1 MESSENHD
9 QKQEIESLMLQVKQL
24 EDENQNL
31 YSEIIKLGS
40 KKSKQSLEYYV
51 RLRKDLMSEKSK
63 LVEKLSALE
72 SEKALE
78 NQKISEKMF
87 YLKKKLEELNTE
99 NKQLKSQIAL
109 NQKEQEKKSQIISK
123 RKVELKNDINEAQ
136 IKELENEVKVLMD
149 KLNEKEIKSQTQQS
163 KIQEI
168 ENKLKDLNEI
178 MEAKISDIELQYNNV
193 YSASKQNEQ
202 NFNKLYEEKT
212 NNLKD
217 NIQSNK
223 YQLEKK
229 LVQSKNLIDNIQKE
243 KDILNNLF
251 LSDVQI
257 KETEINNLKNNLNNI
272 NSIYSSF
279 EKLCGENNDK
289 IRNNIKQMKE
299 IYMNREAQMLD
310 ISKLYINSM
319 NNYSEAIKES
329 MNNKNLIDSD
339 LIENQVLINK
349 LREKKKKLEN
359 EINELSN
366 EKQGII
372 GDTQDEIKNKISKIN
387 DNIDGLIQKQTDFTT
402 KIKKVNDFNLFLNKN
417 NNIITSLNNS
427 IEKNKKNKELLQ
439 NKMNTLNI
447 TDENI
452 ETLRNKLKKL
462 EQDNLTKDE
471 NIKKYEKMFQDAIQN
486 VGAQDEIRTDV
497 LKHLGK
503 QISNY
508 KDQIDKLLE
517 SKDNME
523 SHYQSEIKFLKD
535 TTEFLTK
542 ENEELKKS
550 TQELENES
558 TNNEKLVELCNKENN
573 TFKENLKCIL
583 DIGNKIPEFEKSSE
597 EIKNIRNNLL
607 SDELLKTKENI
618 KLKNKEIKELKGSIY
633 ESTNRSSIKSVKSQ
647 MSTTNKNKIKN
658 SGNELN
664 QIIKNIKLKVSIY
677 NSLVNKKKKEVNG
690 LESNIKLIKDYNTF
704 AKKSGENQELL
715 CEENKIMTEEI
726 INEFNELN
734 QFEQELKGEI
744 DFLNQKLISNK
755 DNQENNIA
763 IIQNNSNMQL
773 NSIKERE
780 SYIVKQSEQI
790 TDGLKKIANQK
801 KEAVDIL
808 EKENQQLKNRNY
820 IINTKL

>member
-1 MESSENHD
+1 
-9 QKQEIESLMLQVKQL
+9 
-24 EDENQNL
+24 
-31 YSEIIKLGS
+31 
-40 KKSKQSLEYYV
+40 
-51 RLRKDLMSEKSK
+51 
-63 LVEKLSALE
+63 
-72 SEKALE
+72 
-78 NQKISEKMF
+78 
-87 YLKKKLEELNTE
+87 
-99 NKQLKSQIAL
+99 
-109 NQKEQEKKSQIISK
+109 
-123 RKVELKNDINEAQ
+123 
-136 IKELENEVKVLMD
+136 
-149 KLNEKEIKSQTQQS
+149 
-163 KIQEI
+163 
-168 ENKLKDLNEI
+168 
-178 MEAKISDIELQYNNV
+178 
-193 YSASKQNEQ
+193 
-202 NFNKLYEEKT
+202 
-212 NNLKD
+212 
-217 NIQSNK
+217 
-223 YQLEKK
+223 
-229 LVQSKNLIDNIQKE
+229 
-243 KDILNNLF
+243 
-251 LSDVQI
+251 
-257 KETEINNLKNNLNNI
+257 
-272 NSIYSSF
+272 
-279 EKLCGENNDK
+279 
-289 IRNNIKQMKE
+289 
-299 IYMNREAQMLD
+299 
-310 ISKLYINSM
+310 M
-319 NNYSEAIKES
+319 NNYTEAIKES
-329 MNNKNLIDSD
+329 TNNKNLIDSD

-349 LREKKKKLEN
+349 LQEKKKKLEN
-359 EINELSN
+359 EIKDLSN
-366 EKQGII
+366 EKQEII
-372 GDTQDEIKNKISKIN
+372 GDTSDEIKNKISKIN
-387 DNIDGLIQKQTDFTT
+387 DNINNLVQRQNDFTT

-439 NKMNTLNI
+439 NKMNKLNI

-462 EQDNLTKDE
+462 EQDNLAKDE
-471 NIKKYEKMFQDAIQN
+471 SIKKYEKMFQDAIQN
-486 VGAQDEIRTDV
+486 VSAQDEIRTDV

-523 SHYQSEIKFLKD
+523 THYQSEIKFLKD

-558 TNNEKLVELCNKENN
+558 TNNENIVELCNKENS

-583 DIGNKIPEFEKSSE
+583 DIGNKIPEFDKSSE
-597 EIKNIRNNLL
+597 EIKTLRNNLL

-618 KLKNKEIKELKGSIY
+618 KLKNKEIKELKGTIY

-647 MSTTNKNKIKN
+647 MSITNKNRIKN
-658 SGNELN
+658 NGNDLN

-690 LESNIKLIKDYNTF
+690 LELNIKLIKDYNTF

-715 CEENKIMTEEI
+715 CEENKIMTDEI

-734 QFEQELKGEI
+734 QFESELKGEI

-755 DNQENNIA
+755 DNQENNLS

-773 NSIKERE
+773 NTIKERE

-808 EKENQQLKNRNY
+808 KKENQQLKNRNY